1 MPSRRYK
8 TVTASLCAAWVVA
21 VAFIVL
27 WPTPV
32 DHDAAGILRRGLGF
46 LHQHGFP
53 SFITYNVVEFT
64 SNVLMFVPFG
74 LFWFILAPYR
84 WRWWGV
90 AAGCALSVLIE
101 ATQLVLLPQR
111 FATPYD
117 VLANTIGALTGA
129 ALGWAHLQLRGRH
142 RAR

>member
-1 MPSRRYK
+1 M
-8 TVTASLCAAWVVA
+8 TAGLCAAWLVA

-32 DHDAAGILRRGLGF
+32 DADAAGILRRGLEF
-46 LHQHGFP
+46 LYRHGFP

-74 LFWFILAPYR
+74 LFWFILAPHR

-90 AAGCALSVLIE
+90 TAGCALSALIE
-101 ATQLVLLPQR
+101 VTQLVLLPQR

-117 VLANTIGALTGA
+117 VLANTLGALAGA
-129 ALGWAHLQLRGRH
+129 ALGWAHLQLRERP